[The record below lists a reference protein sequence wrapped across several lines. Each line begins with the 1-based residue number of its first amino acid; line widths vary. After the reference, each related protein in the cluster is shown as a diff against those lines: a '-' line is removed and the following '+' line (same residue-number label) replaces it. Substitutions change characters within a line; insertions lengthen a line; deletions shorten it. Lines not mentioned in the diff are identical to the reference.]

1 MNVSIIVTC
10 LNEEKNIGDCL
21 KTLIAQDYRD
31 GHYEIVVADGSSID
45 NTQSIVREFSEK
57 YHIVKLAIH
66 NRKGT
71 AAGRNTGVYAAQY
84 DYIAFIDA
92 DCEAPENWLSTL
104 VNGFVEIAGKD
115 NRVISVGG
123 INLPPMGSESFI
135 KAIGV
140 ALDSFMGSFNSVQG
154 RQFQNRHYV
163 SSLSNLNVLYRKQP
177 LIDIGCYDESLYSE
191 AEDADLNF
199 RLHVVGH
206 RFVFIPNSCVWHKMR
221 PTPKTWFKNM
231 FRYGK
236 GRARLLKRYPK
247 MWNLSFVLP
256 ILFGIGMISVIF
268 GPLLNL
274 FYLPL
279 LYFPLL
285 VLFSLF
291 QSIKKGEPTIVLQ
304 VMIVY
309 LIQHFGYAAGEIY
322 GLLNPQVK

>member
-21 KTLIAQDYRD
+21 KTLMAQDYRA
-31 GHYEIVVADGSSID
+31 GQYEIVIADGSSTD

-57 YHIVKLAIH
+57 YHQVKLAIH

-71 AAGRNTGVYAAQY
+71 AAGRNTGVSAAKY

-104 VNGFVEIAGKD
+104 VSAYMDISGKD
-115 NRVISVGG
+115 NRVIAVGG
-123 INLPPMGSESFI
+123 INLPPAGCGSFVN
-135 KAIGV
+135 AIGV
-140 ALDSFMGSFNSVQG
+140 ALDSFMGSFSSVQG
-154 RQFQNRHYV
+154 RQYKNPLYV
-163 SSLSNLNVLYRKQP
+163 SSLSNLNVLYRKQSI
-177 LIDIGCYDESLYSE
+177 IDIGCYDESLYSE